1 MVEAA
6 KTVLIFLIV
15 FLVTYFMDYVIYY
28 RKIKKNKVSREKM
41 PTNVKYLVYKY
52 NIDVVRLGLK
62 EVYKHLMLCDSFIMA
77 VLFMSTA
84 FIKNIYL
91 RLFVAFLLVFPLFA
105 GVYHLVAMYYKKESE
120 R

>member
-1 MVEAA
+1 MVEVA

-52 NIDVVRLGLK
+52 NIDVVGLGLK